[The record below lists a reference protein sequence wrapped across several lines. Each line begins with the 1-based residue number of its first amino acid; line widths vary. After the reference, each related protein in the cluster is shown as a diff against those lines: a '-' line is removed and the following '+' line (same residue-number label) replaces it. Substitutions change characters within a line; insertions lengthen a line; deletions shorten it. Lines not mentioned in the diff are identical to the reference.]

1 MKLDRLKF
9 FDKILMTIKTA
20 HFKIDKELFGKQDP
34 YIEFNYKGEILR
46 TETMEEGG
54 KDPIFDK
61 EYILEDIEDEW
72 LKEMVF
78 TAKDED
84 LVGFKFLGSS
94 DPEYRLIDT
103 VNIMYDFDSILKK
116 VALYEEGKLCGHI
129 MISF

>member
-20 HFKIDKELFGKQDP
+20 HFNVDKELFGKQDP

-72 LKEMVF
+72 LKEMV
-78 TAKDED
+78 
-84 LVGFKFLGSS
+84 
-94 DPEYRLIDT
+94 
-103 VNIMYDFDSILKK
+103 ILKLFK
-116 VALYEEGKLCGHI
+116 I
-129 MISF
+129 